1 MPDLQNPS
9 KVMEEQQLEPITD
22 IGMVSKKK
30 APAHYYVVAQTTDGF
45 DADLWK
51 DGIFKSKVTRYLCF
65 TRASSAENTQLRNVL
80 VDMKLTDLKDTLP
93 EGFALIQETMDT
105 HELALSK
112 KRLYVKLIPRRSTDT
127 AICDVLIQN
136 RSKQS
141 PANYTFI
148 GELNGMA
155 IWYLMGRIPQA
166 HDAPHTTLSVHQ
178 TVPDSGDTP
187 VSSNFPKR
195 STVRPDVE
203 HQNVCSTSGTVHCG
217 WLCASTRRQPPTTFP
232 GTNLDAFRLL
242 AIDDVPFMISERF
255 APKVRY
261 TQPVNLMGITIK
273 SPAEIE
279 EEYAYSFN
287 TEHSVA
293 YH

>member
-1 MPDLQNPS
+1 
-9 KVMEEQQLEPITD
+9 MEEQQLEPITD

-30 APAHYYVVAQTTDGF
+30 APAHFYVVTQTTDGY

-80 VDMKLTDLKDTLP
+80 LDMKLTDLKDTLP
-93 EGFALIQETMDT
+93 EGFTPIQETMDT
-105 HELALSK
+105 RELALSK
-112 KRLYVKLIPRRSTDT
+112 KRLYVKLIPRHSTDT

-148 GELNGMA
+148 GELNGMT

-166 HDAPHTTLSVHQ
+166 HDAPDTTLSVHQ

-203 HQNVCSTSGTVHCG
+203 HQNFCSTSE
-217 WLCASTRRQPPTTFP
+217 
-232 GTNLDAFRLL
+232 FRNVLMVL
-242 AIDDVPFMISERF
+242 
-255 APKVRY
+255 
-261 TQPVNLMGITIK
+261 VNLCLTFKEANKLEPKTNESLVPMGLIAVWSIIPHPSISRPRK
-273 SPAEIE
+273 R
-279 EEYAYSFN
+279 
-287 TEHSVA
+287 SVPPLVFSLSNMA
-293 YH
+293 VLNGWACLSLPIALMFSGLCYHTSN